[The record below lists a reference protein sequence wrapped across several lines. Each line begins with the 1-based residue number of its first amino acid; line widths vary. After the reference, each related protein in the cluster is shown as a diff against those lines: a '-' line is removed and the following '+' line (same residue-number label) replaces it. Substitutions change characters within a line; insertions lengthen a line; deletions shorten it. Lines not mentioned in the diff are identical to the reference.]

1 MVGEAAS
8 HTNRGRILVCKV
20 GLDGHDRG
28 GKLLARMLSDE
39 GFEVHYLGV
48 RSSIGHVAEVAQ
60 ERDVDVVAVSL
71 LSGAQI
77 SVARTLKKAL
87 EDKGLGHVALAMG
100 GLIPERDVQALL
112 EIGVAQV
119 FCRGRPENSPQG
131 IPLAIDTLVSLAR
144 SVDVSG
150 AGACH

>member
-1 MVGEAAS
+1 MVAGQKIQ
-8 HTNRGRILVCKV
+8 HNRGRILVCKV

-28 GKLLARMLSDE
+28 GKVLARMLADE

-48 RSSIGHVAEVAQ
+48 RSTITQVAEEAQ
-60 ERDVDVVAVSL
+60 VKEVDVIAVSL

-77 SVARTLKKAL
+77 SVARALKKAL
-87 EDKGLGHVALAMG
+87 DERGLEHVSLAMG
-100 GLIPERDVQALL
+100 GLIPERDVAALR

-131 IPLAIDTLVSLAR
+131 IPLAIDSLVSMAR
-144 SVDVSG
+144 HADV
-150 AGACH
+150 AGENA